1 MKSMI
6 VGLSMLVAFMVSG
19 CSKPAADCGGLDSVA
34 TVIPLVQHKLEE
46 KTSELLR
53 SSNTSATASLS
64 RVRATVAQAA
74 MRIEDV
80 RTTQSDPNS
89 TRHFCMGRLKV
100 VIPAA
105 VLQEADRGRQA
116 ANANTVSQLADSNRI
131 ERDADA
137 FVADIEYNV
146 QPTDDGTHIYAEIEN
161 SDGYINFF
169 AQVLASYLLR
179 PVVEEARLEQERA
192 AAAQQQAEEQQ
203 EHAQQAALA
212 EQRGAILDQ
221 ARSENRLAEQT
232 INAVWGNIP
241 QETRDQLR
249 DMQRAWIRR
258 KHADC
263 QIEAASASTDPQ
275 EQEAARLRCDTR
287 VTNDRINYL
296 RQYSTG

>member
-1 MKSMI
+1 MKPVV
-6 VGLSMLVAFMVSG
+6 VGLSILALLILSG
-19 CSKPAADCGGLDSVA
+19 CSKTAADCGGADALA

-46 KTSELLR
+46 KTSERLR
-53 SSNTSATASLS
+53 SSDGSPPASLS

-89 TRHFCMGRLKV
+89 TRRFCMGRLKV

-116 ANANTVSQLADSNRI
+116 AGANTVSQLADSSRI

-137 FVADIEYNV
+137 FVADIEYSV

-161 SDGYINFF
+161 SDGYINYF
-169 AQVLASYLLR
+169 AEVLASYLLR
-179 PVVEEARLEQERA
+179 PVVEQARLEQERA
-192 AAAQQQAEEQQ
+192 AAAQQQAQEQQ
-203 EHAQQAALA
+203 QRAQDAAVA

-221 ARSENRLAEQT
+221 ARSENRLVVQT

-241 QETRDQLR
+241 KETRDQLL

-263 QIEAASASTDPQ
+263 QIESASASTDPQ

-287 VTNDRINYL
+287 VTNERINYL

>member
-1 MKSMI
+1 MKSAMM
-6 VGLSMLVAFMVSG
+6 GLSMLALFILAG
-19 CSKPAADCGGLDSVA
+19 CSKPAADCGSAESVA
-34 TVIPLVQHKLEE
+34 TVIPLIQHKLEE
-46 KTSELLR
+46 KTSDLLR
-53 SSNTSATASLS
+53 SSNSEATASLS

-74 MRIEDV
+74 MRIEDI

-116 ANANTVSQLADSNRI
+116 ANANTVSQLADSSRI

-137 FVADIEYNV
+137 FVADVEYNV

-161 SDGYINFF
+161 FDGYVNFY
-169 AQVLASYLLR
+169 AQVLTSYLLR
-179 PVVEEARLEQERA
+179 PVVEQARLEQERA
-192 AAAQQQAEEQQ
+192 AAAQQQAQEQQ
-203 EHAQQAALA
+203 QRAQNAAIA

-221 ARSENRLAEQT
+221 ARAENRLAVQT

-241 QETRDQLR
+241 KPTRDQLI

-263 QIEAASASTDPQ
+263 QIESASASTDPQ